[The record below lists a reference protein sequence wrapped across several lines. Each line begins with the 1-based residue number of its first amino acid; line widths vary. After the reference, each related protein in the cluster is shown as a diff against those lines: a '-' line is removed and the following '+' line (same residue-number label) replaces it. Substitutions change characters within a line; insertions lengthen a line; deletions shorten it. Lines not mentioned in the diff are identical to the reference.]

1 MEWLKWFV
9 GATTDPK
16 FAVVAKRSGQNM
28 ASVIA
33 VWAMLLERAGQA
45 DERGE
50 IEGFDCEGA
59 DIVLGLEDGAACSIM
74 QAMQAKGLIDGEC
87 ITNWDKRQRREE
99 PEAVK
104 ERKRLQREREKL
116 AAEMAA
122 IEKARAELLAASQD
136 VTPCH
141 AGSHDVTDV
150 THKKREEKKEER
162 QGGGDNARARDAHP
176 MPEIHPEQFQGA
188 KEIPHPADS
197 RSAVLV
203 QPFSEPPATVSS
215 MPKRTDCPSKGN
227 PQWQCFLSCW
237 QVYPVKQKQEKAWCE
252 WMRLH
257 ANGTLAEPYAIRDAI
272 ILLAQEDSRWQRGKI
287 PDMANWLNNKGW
299 NDLPFTE
306 PVAAPGCTPRD
317 GPPVARTQAQ
327 RNKQN
332 LEGIAAFVNAAGRRI
347 ADNGYGTNSR
357 IGIGQDG
364 GSLSASP
371 GR

>member
-1 MEWLKWFV
+1 MELLKWFV

-45 DERGE
+45 DERGR
-50 IEGFDCEGA
+50 IDGFDCEGA
-59 DIVLGLEDGAACSIM
+59 DTVLGLEDGAACSIM
-74 QAMQAKGLIDGEC
+74 QAMQAKGLIDGGC

-116 AAEMAA
+116 AAELATL
-122 IEKARAELLAASQD
+122 EKARAELLAASRN

-141 AGSHDVTDV
+141 AESHDVTDV
-150 THKKREEKKEER
+150 THKRREDKKEEI
-162 QGGGDNARARDAHP
+162 QGGGYNAGARIASFA
-176 MPEIHPEQFQGA
+176 PEIPPETVQGA
-188 KEIPHPADS
+188 SEEKNPADS
-197 RSAVLV
+197 GSAVLV
-203 QPFSEPPATVSS
+203 QPFSDTPATVSS

-237 QVYPVKQKQEKAWCE
+237 QVYPVKQGQEAAWRE

-257 ANGTLAEPYAIRDAI
+257 GNGTLAEPYVIRDAI
-272 ILLAQEDSRWQRGKI
+272 ILLAQEDSRWQRGKV
-287 PDMANWLNNKGW
+287 PNMAKWLNGKGW
-299 NDLPFTE
+299 NDLPFAE
-306 PVAAPGCTPRD
+306 PAAAQSNVPRD

-327 RNKQN
+327 RNRQN
-332 LEGIAAFVNAAGRRI
+332 LEGLAAFVRAAEKELTHGNTTAHI
-347 ADNGYGTNSR
+347 GR
-357 IGIGQDG
+357 IGTHGH
-364 GSLSASP
+364 SLPAAN
-371 GR
+371 

>member
-122 IEKARAELLAASQD
+122 IEKARAKLLAASQN

-141 AGSHDVTDV
+141 AGSHHVTDV

-162 QGGGDNARARDAHP
+162 QEGGDNAHARDAHP
-176 MPEIHPEQFQGA
+176 MPEIHPEQFQGTP
-188 KEIPHPADS
+188 EGLNPADS
-197 RSAVLV
+197 GSAVLV

-215 MPKRTDCPSKGN
+215 MPKRTDCPSKGS
-227 PQWQCFLSCW
+227 PQWPAFSSCW
-237 QVYPVKQKQEKAWCE
+237 QVYPVQQGKEAAWRE

-257 ANGTLAEPYAIRDAI
+257 DNGTLTEPYAIRDAI
-272 ILLAQEDSRWQRGKI
+272 LLLAQEDSRWQRGKV
-287 PDMANWLNNKGW
+287 PNMAKWLNGKGW
-299 NDLPFTE
+299 NDSPYVE
-306 PVAAPGCTPRD
+306 PAAAQGMAPRD

-327 RNKQN
+327 RNRQN
-332 LEGIAAFVNAAGRRI
+332 FEGIAAFVRAA
-347 ADNGYGTNSR
+347 DKELSNGNTTAH
-357 IGIGQDG
+357 IGGIRPHGH
-364 GSLSASP
+364 SLPAAN
-371 GR
+371 

>member
-50 IEGFDCEGA
+50 VEGFDCEGA
-59 DIVLGLEDGAACSIM
+59 DIVLGLEDGAACSIL
-74 QAMQAKGLIDGEC
+74 QAMQDKGLIANGC

-122 IEKARAELLAASQD
+122 IEKARAELNESSLNVTPRHAKSQD
-136 VTPCH
+136 VTN
-141 AGSHDVTDV
+141 VTP
-150 THKKREEKKEER
+150 KRRGEEIEELE
-162 QGGGDNARARDAHP
+162 GGDNARASEVP
-176 MPEIHPEQFQGA
+176 
-188 KEIPHPADS
+188 
-197 RSAVLV
+197 AVL
-203 QPFSEPPATVSS
+203 EPNPDDLSPAQGV
-215 MPKRTDCPSKGN
+215 PKRTDCPSKGN
-227 PQWQCFLSCW
+227 PQWPAFYSCW
-237 QVYPVKQKQEKAWCE
+237 QIYPVQQGKEAAWRE

-257 ANGTLAEPYAIRDAI
+257 ANGTLAESYAIRDAI
-272 ILLAQEDSRWQRGKI
+272 ILLAQEDSRWQRGKV
-287 PDMANWLNNKGW
+287 PNMAKWLNGKGW
-299 NDLPFTE
+299 DDSPY
-306 PVAAPGCTPRD
+306 VAPAAAQGMAPRD

-332 LEGIAAFVNAAGRRI
+332 LEGIAAFVRAA
-347 ADNGYGTNSR
+347 DKELSNGNRAAHIS
-357 IGIGQDG
+357 GIGAHG
-364 GSLSASP
+364 HCLPASN
-371 GR
+371 

>member
-16 FAVVAKRSGQNM
+16 FAVIARRSKQNM

-50 IEGFDCEGA
+50 VEGFDCEGA
-59 DIVLGLEDGAACSIM
+59 DIVLGLEDGAACSIL
-74 QAMQAKGLIDGEC
+74 QAMHDKGLIANGC

-122 IEKARAELLAASQD
+122 IEKARAELNEKSQNVTPRHATSQD
-136 VTPCH
+136 VTN
-141 AGSHDVTDV
+141 V
-150 THKKREEKKEER
+150 THKRRGEEIEE
-162 QGGGDNARARDAHP
+162 QEGGDNARASEVP
-176 MPEIHPEQFQGA
+176 
-188 KEIPHPADS
+188 
-197 RSAVLV
+197 AVLEAT
-203 QPFSEPPATVSS
+203 PDDPSPAQGV
-215 MPKRTDCPSKGN
+215 PKRTDCPSKGN
-227 PQWQCFLSCW
+227 PQWQGFMSCW
-237 QVYPVKQKQEKAWCE
+237 QVYPVQQGKEAAWRE

-287 PDMANWLNNKGW
+287 PNMAKWLNSKGW
-299 NDLPFTE
+299 DDQPFKE
-306 PVAAPGCTPRD
+306 PAAAPGTTPRD

-332 LEGIAAFVNAAGRRI
+332 LEGLAAFANAAGRRI
-347 ADNGYGTNSR
+347 ADHGYGTNSR
-357 IGIGQDG
+357 IGIEHDG
-364 GSLSASP
+364 GSLPAPS